1 MSQVDMNGIHSTG
14 AQDAESPLRKYS
26 APPSPALRLGGE
38 RASGNNAPRFARAK
52 IVEVALIAI
61 VVLYA
66 GSLLVAPLVAIS
78 WGAFGEGVG
87 AFARAMTSADALSS
101 LELTLTMAVG
111 ATLINAVFG
120 LCIAWVLVR
129 DKFWGRRIL
138 NGLVDMPFAVSPVI
152 AGFMLI
158 LLFGRSGWL
167 TPLTDALGLKVVFAW
182 PGILLATIFIS
193 LPFVIREVAPV
204 LSQVSLDQENA
215 AFTIGASR
223 LQTFWHVTVPAIRW
237 GLLYGVSL
245 TFARAVGEIGAVL
258 VVSGGVRGSTETST
272 LFIFRSLDDRN
283 LVGANAMAVVLA
295 AISFVILM
303 VIEFLKKRT
312 EHARVSQVD

>member
-1 MSQVDMNGIHSTG
+1 MYRVEWLTHRR
-14 AQDAESPLRKYS
+14 DAEDAEVARRKTSAQSLRS
-26 APPSPALRLGGE
+26 QRLGGE
-38 RASGNNAPRFARAK
+38 KASGKQIPGSARAK
-52 IVEVALIAI
+52 IVEWLLIAI

-66 GSLLVAPLVAIS
+66 AGLLLAPLVAIF
-78 WGAFGEGVG
+78 WGALAEGVG
-87 AFARAMTSADALSS
+87 AAVHELTSADAVSS
-101 LELTLTMAVG
+101 LKLTLMMALS
-111 ATLINAVFG
+111 ATVINTVFG

-158 LLFGRSGWL
+158 LLFGRTGWL
-167 TPLTDALGLKVVFAW
+167 TPLTDALGLKVVFAP

-204 LSQVSLDQENA
+204 LGQVSLDQEDA
-215 AFTIGASR
+215 ALTIGANR
-223 LQTFWHVTVPAIRW
+223 LQTFWHVTLPAIRW

-258 VVSGGVRGSTETST
+258 VVSGGVSRLTETST

-283 LVGANAMAVVLA
+283 YVGANAMAVVLA
-295 AISFVILM
+295 GISFVILM
-303 VIEFLKKRT
+303 AIEFLRKRT
-312 EHARVSQVD
+312 EQTRTL

>member
-1 MSQVDMNGIHSTG
+1 
-14 AQDAESPLRKYS
+14 
-26 APPSPALRLGGE
+26 
-38 RASGNNAPRFARAK
+38 
-52 IVEVALIAI
+52 
-61 VVLYA
+61 
-66 GSLLVAPLVAIS
+66 
-78 WGAFGEGVG
+78 
-87 AFARAMTSADALSS
+87 
-101 LELTLTMAVG
+101 MAVG
-111 ATLINAVFG
+111 ATAINTVFG

-158 LLFGRSGWL
+158 LLFGRNGWL
-167 TPLTDALGLKVVFAW
+167 TFITEALGVKVVFAW

-204 LSQVSLDQENA
+204 LDQVSNDQEDA
-215 AFTIGASR
+215 ALTIGASR
-223 LQTFWHVTVPAIRW
+223 LQTFWHVTLPAIRW

-258 VVSGGVRGSTETST
+258 VVSGGVSHLTETST

-283 LVGANAMAVVLA
+283 YVGANAMAVVLA
-295 AISFVILM
+295 AISFLILLA
-303 VIEFLKKRT
+303 IEFLKKRT
-312 EHARVSQVD
+312 EQTRTP

>member
-1 MSQVDMNGIHSTG
+1 MPQVNIAAIHLKAAEDSDPTDRNPSALSLQVGG
-14 AQDAESPLRKYS
+14 AK
-26 APPSPALRLGGE
+26 
-38 RASGNNAPRFARAK
+38 ASGRNALSFSRAK
-52 IVEVALIAI
+52 LVEWGLIAI

-66 GSLLVAPLVAIS
+66 ASLLVAPLIAIV
-78 WGAFGEGVG
+78 WGALGEGLG
-87 AFARAMTSADALSS
+87 AFATAMTSADAISS
-101 LELTLTMAVG
+101 LKLTLIMAVG
-111 ATLINAVFG
+111 ATVVNTVFG

-129 DKFWGRRIL
+129 DNFWGRRIL

-158 LLFGRSGWL
+158 LLFGRTGWL
-167 TPLTDALGLKVVFAW
+167 TSVTEALGIKVVFAL

-204 LSQVSLDQENA
+204 LSQASLDQENA

-223 LQTFWHVTVPAIRW
+223 LQTFWHVTMPAIRW
-237 GLLYGVSL
+237 GLFYGVSL

-283 LVGANAMAVVLA
+283 YVGANAMAVVLA

-303 VIEFLKKRT
+303 VIEFFKKRT
-312 EHARVSQVD
+312 EQTRTL

>member
-1 MSQVDMNGIHSTG
+1 MPRID
-14 AQDAESPLRKYS
+14 SPHHQSEK
-26 APPSPALRLGGE
+26 PSPSQSAAQALPKRGPTRNGE
-38 RASGNNAPRFARAK
+38 NAAIGKGSSLVRTKLA
-52 IVEVALIAI
+52 EWLMIAI

-66 GSLLVAPLVAIS
+66 AGLLVAPLIAIF
-78 WGAFGEGVG
+78 WGALAEGLAAVT
-87 AFARAMTSADALSS
+87 RELTSADAVSS
-101 LELTLTMAVG
+101 LKLTLIMAVS
-111 ATLINAVFG
+111 ATAINTVFG

-129 DKFWGRRIL
+129 DRFWGRRIL

-158 LLFGRSGWL
+158 LLFGRTGWL
-167 TPLTDALGLKVVFAW
+167 TPITEALGIKVVFAL

-204 LSQVSLDQENA
+204 LGQVSLDQEDA
-215 AFTIGASR
+215 ALTIGANR
-223 LQTFWHVTVPAIRW
+223 LQTFWHVTLPAIRW

-258 VVSGGVRGSTETST
+258 VVSGGVSRLTETST

-283 LVGANAMAVVLA
+283 YVGANAMAVVLA
-295 AISFVILM
+295 GISFIILM

-312 EHARVSQVD
+312 EHTRTP

>member
-1 MSQVDMNGIHSTG
+1 MYRVESLIHHNDAG
-14 AQDAESPLRKYS
+14 DAETAQRESS
-26 APPSPALRLGGE
+26 APSGRALPLGGE
-38 RASGNNAPRFARAK
+38 KAARNNSPGITRAK
-52 IVEVALIAI
+52 VVEWVLIAI

-66 GSLLVAPLVAIS
+66 AGLLLAPLIAIF
-78 WGAFGEGVG
+78 WGALAEGFGAVVREI
-87 AFARAMTSADALSS
+87 TSADAVSS
-101 LELTLTMAVG
+101 LKLTLIMAAS
-111 ATLINAVFG
+111 ATLINTVFG

-158 LLFGRSGWL
+158 LLFGRTGWL
-167 TPLTDALGLKVVFAW
+167 TPVTEALGIKVVFAL

-204 LSQVSLDQENA
+204 LGQVSLDQEDA
-215 AFTIGASR
+215 ALTIGANR
-223 LQTFWHVTVPAIRW
+223 LQTFWHVTLPAIR
-237 GLLYGVSL
+237 GRLLYGVSL

-258 VVSGGVRGSTETST
+258 VVSGGVSRLTETST

-283 LVGANAMAVVLA
+283 YVGANAMAVVLA
-295 AISFVILM
+295 GISFAILM

-312 EHARVSQVD
+312 EQTRTP

>member
-1 MSQVDMNGIHSTG
+1 MNSLHRRGTIDKEATQTKS
-14 AQDAESPLRKYS
+14 S
-26 APPSPALRLGGE
+26 APPPRSQRLGGE
-38 RASGNNAPRFARAK
+38 GASGNNALGFARAR
-52 IVEVALIAI
+52 IIEVALIAI

-66 GSLLVAPLVAIS
+66 AGLLVAPLVAIIS
-78 WGAFGEGVG
+78 GAFGEGAG
-87 AFARAMTSADALSS
+87 AFWRELTSVDALSS
-101 LELTLTMAVG
+101 LKLTLMMAVG
-111 ATLINAVFG
+111 ATVINTLFG

-129 DKFWGRRIL
+129 DQFWGRRIL
-138 NGLVDMPFAVSPVI
+138 NGLVDMPFAVSPVV

-158 LLFGRSGWL
+158 LLFGRTGWL
-167 TPLTDALGLKVVFAW
+167 TPLTDALGIKVVFAL

-204 LSQVSLDQENA
+204 LSQVSLDQEDA
-215 AFTIGASR
+215 ALTIGASR

-258 VVSGGVRGSTETST
+258 VVSGGVSRLTETST
-272 LFIFRSLDDRN
+272 LFIYRSLDDRN
-283 LVGANAMAVVLA
+283 YVGANAMAVLLA

-303 VIEFLKKRT
+303 GIEFLKKRT
-312 EHARVSQVD
+312 EHTRIL

>member
-1 MSQVDMNGIHSTG
+1 MSQVDTNGIHRRG
-14 AQDAESPLRKYS
+14 AEDAESPQRKSS
-26 APPSPALRLGGE
+26 APPPRPLRLGGE
-38 RASGNNAPRFARAK
+38 RASGNNARSFARAK
-52 IVEVALIAI
+52 IIETALIAI
-61 VVLYA
+61 AVLYA
-66 GSLLVAPLVAIS
+66 ASLLVAPLVAIV
-78 WGAFGEGVG
+78 WGALGEGAG
-87 AFARAMTSADALSS
+87 AFAREMTSADALSS
-101 LELTLTMAVG
+101 LKLTLIMAVG
-111 ATLINAVFG
+111 ATVINTVFG

-138 NGLVDMPFAVSPVI
+138 NGLVDMPFAISPVI

-158 LLFGRSGWL
+158 LLFGRTGWL
-167 TPLTDALGLKVVFAW
+167 TPLTDALGIKVVFAL

-193 LPFVIREVAPV
+193 LPFVIREVSPV
-204 LSQVSLDQENA
+204 LSQVSLDQEDA
-215 AFTIGASR
+215 AFMIGASR

-258 VVSGGVRGSTETST
+258 VVSGGVSRLTETST
-272 LFIFRSLDDRN
+272 LFIYRSLDDRN
-283 LVGANAMAVVLA
+283 YVGANAMAVVLA

-312 EHARVSQVD
+312 ERI